1 MDCFYSLFWGKGDVF
16 SKAPNIPYNGLNR
29 EHWRYL
35 MLAWYSAFEQ
45 YEILPVLETGV
56 SIIMDGYIYKE
67 IVKAIYSSGT
77 FDTQREFDFLYKPDI
92 VFYLMASPDE
102 CIRSDSFTNR
112 IESGMFVG
120 MPNDF
125 VKHQN
130 KMQAIYDKLA
140 KDNDWISI
148 VRNKDANI
156 TCDNIIRALE
166 R

>member
-1 MDCFYSLFWGKGDVF
+1 
-16 SKAPNIPYNGLNR
+16 
-29 EHWRYL
+29 
-35 MLAWYSAFEQ
+35 
-45 YEILPVLETGV
+45 
-56 SIIMDGYIYKE
+56 MDGYIYKE